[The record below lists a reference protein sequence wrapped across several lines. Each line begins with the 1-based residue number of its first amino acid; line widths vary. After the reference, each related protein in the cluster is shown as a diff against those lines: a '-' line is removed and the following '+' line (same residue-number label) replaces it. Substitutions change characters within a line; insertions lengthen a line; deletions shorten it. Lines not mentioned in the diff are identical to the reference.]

1 MDTLLL
7 ALRVLLSLA
16 AVLALLWLLQ
26 RRLSKRPRAR
36 SGASVS
42 VVGRQ
47 SLGRRASA
55 VVVEVDGTRLLLGV
69 TEQQVTVLH
78 SLGTVAPEGAAAG
91 EAQAEPEGAGE
102 PGPIDFA
109 RTLSA
114 AEAMPEG
121 PTPDLVPML
130 RPRRNRTAA
139 GQGKSG
145 QGKSV
150 QAKSVLGNSILA
162 PTTWRQAGAALRHS
176 R

>member
-26 RRLSKRPRAR
+26 KRLSKRPRAR
-36 SGASVS
+36 AGGSVA

-69 TEQQVTVLH
+69 TEQSVTVLH
-78 SLGTVAPEGAAAG
+78 SLGEVAPSPE
-91 EAQAEPEGAGE
+91 QA
-102 PGPIDFA
+102 DFA
-109 RTLSA
+109 RTLSGA
-114 AEAMPEG
+114 QAMPEG
-121 PTPDLVPML
+121 PAPELVPML
-130 RPRRNRTAA
+130 RPRHNRGAA
-139 GQGKSG
+139 RQG
-145 QGKSV
+145 
-150 QAKSVLGNSILA
+150 KSVLGNSILA
-162 PTTWRQAGAALRHS
+162 PTTWRQAGAGLRQS

>member
-26 RRLSKRPRAR
+26 KRLSKRPRAR
-36 SGASVS
+36 SAASVV

-69 TEQQVTVLH
+69 TDQQVTVLH
-78 SLGTVAPEGAAAG
+78 SLGALAPDAAA
-91 EAQAEPEGAGE
+91 EPDQASEPVRA
-102 PGPIDFA
+102 DFA

-114 AEAMPEG
+114 AEALPETSA
-121 PTPDLVPML
+121 PELVPML
-130 RPRRNRTAA
+130 RPRHNRTAA
-139 GQGKSG
+139 RRDT
-145 QGKSV
+145 
-150 QAKSVLGNSILA
+150 SVLGNSILA